1 MLIVCPNCASS
12 YMIDQAAVGPAG
24 RTVRC
29 ARCKET
35 WLAGAP
41 ESAPAVTAA
50 ADSAVAAAE
59 PPSAPST
66 HAELAPAPAAA
77 APPPQPAPG
86 ADKVAEDSELA
97 TATEPEAPPAEPPPP
112 EPIPT
117 EAAATVPAEAQ
128 ASESEPATIAD
139 APPLVPSIEHEPLP
153 DAAAAEPDAEDAES
167 FDARRKRLQN
177 RRKKSVRS
185 ARWTAII
192 LVLVSFN
199 VALIGARK
207 DVVRYLPQTASLFAA
222 IGLPVNLRGLKFEN
236 VGISTEEQ
244 NDIAT
249 LIVQGAIVSEVD
261 KPVAVPRLRFAAR
274 NPTGQ
279 EVYTWTMP
287 PPRSVL
293 GPGERLEFRSQI
305 PAPPAG
311 AKDVIV
317 RFFTAQDAAAGAK

>member
-1 MLIVCPNCASS
+1 V
-12 YMIDQAAVGPAG
+12 
-24 RTVRC
+24 
-29 ARCKET
+29 
-35 WLAGAP
+35 
-41 ESAPAVTAA
+41 
-50 ADSAVAAAE
+50 
-59 PPSAPST
+59 
-66 HAELAPAPAAA
+66 
-77 APPPQPAPG
+77 
-86 ADKVAEDSELA
+86 
-97 TATEPEAPPAEPPPP
+97 PPAEPPPL
-112 EPIPT
+112 EPIPA
-117 EAAATVPAEAQ
+117 EAPATVPAEAQ
-128 ASESEPATIAD
+128 APESEPASIAD
-139 APPLVPSIEHEPLP
+139 APPLVPPIEHEPLP
-153 DAAAAEPDAEDAES
+153 DTAGAEPDAEDAES
-167 FDARRKRLQN
+167 FDARRKRLQS

-185 ARWTAII
+185 SRWTAII

-236 VGISTEEQ
+236 VGISMEEQ
-244 NDIAT
+244 NGIAT

-305 PAPPAG
+305 PAPPAD